1 MWAPSRGKS
10 RKLISDYEKVWLK
23 IKRKTMLRW
32 TRVPLDRASIDI
44 SLSPRKPVMKEV
56 IHNPLGISTLTP
68 SEPGVS
74 LMAESWANYHVQSLP
89 CLVPGRDVYQ
99 RTKRECDPLGSSDAQ
114 SSKRLAI
121 HPGDK

>member
-1 MWAPSRGKS
+1 VGTITRQVPKTHIRLRESLVENQEENDATLDSSPSGSCKYRYQPESK
-10 RKLISDYEKVWLK
+10 E
-23 IKRKTMLRW
+23 
-32 TRVPLDRASIDI
+32 
-44 SLSPRKPVMKEV
+44 PVMKEV